1 MFMFPPTDLTEGT
14 QTLLRSTD
22 ERGASEATSKLAQ
35 SSHKDSGKTS
45 SATLIGRRQILNQTQ
60 QYVVLDQ
67 SAVTPGTI
75 TARQKASSNS
85 SHLLSG
91 ASNAGTTTQSNF
103 PSISPLVSPD
113 TSLPEGDPESTTP
126 TGYSH
131 TAGDDI
137 ETTSWL
143 NTLPNQ
149 RLKFD
154 LQSLNLHLS
163 IRVTE
168 ILACAEAMWDWVC
181 EFQNLQQPHR
191 GQQSHMYRDYSMI
204 RNVHSGEKAG
214 THRFRNELIGLS
226 RAEFDVLLTRFE
238 LCVCLLY
245 LVGHC

>member
-1 MFMFPPTDLTEGT
+1 MFMFPPTDLTEAA
-14 QTLLRSTD
+14 QALSRSTD
-22 ERGASEATSKLAQ
+22 EIGASEATSKLAQ
-35 SSHKDSGKTS
+35 LSHKDSGKTS

-67 SAVTPGTI
+67 SAVAPGTI

-91 ASNAGTTTQSNF
+91 ATNASTATQSNF

-113 TSLPEGDPESTTP
+113 TLLPEGDPESTTP
-126 TGYSH
+126 TRYSH
-131 TAGDDI
+131 TAGDDT
-137 ETTSWL
+137 ETASWL

-163 IRVTE
+163 IRITE

-181 EFQNLQQPHR
+181 EFQSLQQPHR
-191 GQQSHMYRDYSMI
+191 GQQPHMHRDYSMI
-204 RNVHSGEKAG
+204 RNVHSGGKAG

-226 RAEFDVLLTRFE
+226 RAEFDVLLTRLE

-245 LVGHC
+245 PVSHC